1 MIVEVEMINWRA
13 YDHKSFKFMAGL
25 NFIMGPNGKGKTS
38 ILEAISY
45 ALTGDVSVV
54 DNPKDLLRDPQK
66 PGTVKLTLAINGKN
80 YLVERTQLPQRAGD
94 ASLYDVAEN
103 KQLAVHHKNVNSK
116 IEELIGVSSDFLKRI
131 IYMAEGDVFRFLQQP
146 PGKAL
151 NQQVYRVLGLTQLDL
166 FKEAIKAAKS
176 KLRDQA
182 KDLKLIQKR
191 IQDLPIKNLSLEDI
205 ISGLDEKR
213 EIMLKQVL
221 ESQDAIS
228 RFDSQYQNIFDLRQ
242 KIEGN
247 LSFLKESSQY
257 WSALQD
263 KPFLLYFD
271 ELQQITAEQQRSLS
285 ELEKNL
291 ARLKGQ
297 QDSSKRVFDL
307 LSLIS
312 EGEDDVLCPICKK
325 PMSHAEKLQVVSDVT
340 ADISRIEADI
350 AKQERQVASALKT
363 NKQTSQYA
371 DRLRELRNLVVHNQI
386 NFIQPQMTI
395 QEIVDALSLKE
406 ENDHS
411 QNLKDKLRL
420 NRDQLKDI
428 ETQRADYVALKSQ
441 LEQRSFSDPED
452 ITDALVQIETRQIS
466 LDVAAESA
474 EKTLANMRDVQ
485 LISIYKQIADVWNN
499 FVKHGKWKLR
509 MDVDGK
515 PLLAEENEREF
526 EFGQFSGGE
535 KTALLV
541 VIHTVIAHY
550 FSGCNFILVDEPL
563 EHLDQVNRRS
573 LMRFFMAA
581 SKNNFFEQA
590 LVTTYEESLVRKY
603 MSEDNVNILHV

>member
-94 ASLYDVAEN
+94 ASLYDVTEN

-151 NQQVYRVLGLTQLDL
+151 NQQVYSVLGLTQLDL

-191 IQDLPIKNLSLEDI
+191 IQDLPIKNLSLDNI

-247 LSFLKESSQY
+247 LSFLKENSQY
-257 WSALQD
+257 WSALQG

-312 EGEDDVLCPICKK
+312 EGEDDVLCPVCKK
-325 PMSHAEKLQVVSDVT
+325 PMSHTEKLQVVSDVT

-350 AKQERQVASALKT
+350 VKQERQVASALKT

-371 DRLRELRNLVVHNQI
+371 DRLRELRNVVVHNQI

>member
-1 MIVEVEMINWRA
+1 MIIEVEMINWRA
-13 YDHKSFKFMAGL
+13 YDHKSFKFNAGL

-94 ASLYDVAEN
+94 ASLYDVTEN

-151 NQQVYRVLGLTQLDL
+151 NQQVYSVLGLTQLDL
-166 FKEAIKAAKS
+166 FKEAIKVAKS

-191 IQDLPIKNLSLEDI
+191 IQDLPIKNLSLDVI

-247 LSFLKESSQY
+247 LSFLKENSQY
-257 WSALQD
+257 WSALQG

-271 ELQQITAEQQRSLS
+271 ELQQITAEQQLSLS

-325 PMSHAEKLQVVSDVT
+325 PMSHTEKLQVVSDVT
-340 ADISRIEADI
+340 SDISRIEADI

-466 LDVAAESA
+466 LDVASESA

>member
-228 RFDSQYQNIFDLRQ
+228 RFDSQHQNIFDLRQ

-371 DRLRELRNLVVHNQI
+371 DRLRELRNVVVHNQI

>member
-13 YDHKSFKFMAGL
+13 YDHKSFKFIAGL

-228 RFDSQYQNIFDLRQ
+228 RFDSQHQNIFDLRQ

-371 DRLRELRNLVVHNQI
+371 DRLRELRNVVVHNQI

>member
-1 MIVEVEMINWRA
+1 
-13 YDHKSFKFMAGL
+13 
-25 NFIMGPNGKGKTS
+25 
-38 ILEAISY
+38 
-45 ALTGDVSVV
+45 
-54 DNPKDLLRDPQK
+54 
-66 PGTVKLTLAINGKN
+66 
-80 YLVERTQLPQRAGD
+80 
-94 ASLYDVAEN
+94 
-103 KQLAVHHKNVNSK
+103 
-116 IEELIGVSSDFLKRI
+116 
-131 IYMAEGDVFRFLQQP
+131 
-146 PGKAL
+146 
-151 NQQVYRVLGLTQLDL
+151 
-166 FKEAIKAAKS
+166 
-176 KLRDQA
+176 
-182 KDLKLIQKR
+182 
-191 IQDLPIKNLSLEDI
+191 
-205 ISGLDEKR
+205 
-213 EIMLKQVL
+213 
-221 ESQDAIS
+221 
-228 RFDSQYQNIFDLRQ
+228 
-242 KIEGN
+242 
-247 LSFLKESSQY
+247 
-257 WSALQD
+257 
-263 KPFLLYFD
+263 
-271 ELQQITAEQQRSLS
+271 
-285 ELEKNL
+285 
-291 ARLKGQ
+291 
-297 QDSSKRVFDL
+297 
-307 LSLIS
+307 
-312 EGEDDVLCPICKK
+312 
-325 PMSHAEKLQVVSDVT
+325 
-340 ADISRIEADI
+340 
-350 AKQERQVASALKT
+350 
-363 NKQTSQYA
+363 
-371 DRLRELRNLVVHNQI
+371 
-386 NFIQPQMTI
+386 
-395 QEIVDALSLKE
+395 
-406 ENDHS
+406 
-411 QNLKDKLRL
+411 LKDKLRL

>member
-94 ASLYDVAEN
+94 ASLYDVTEN

-166 FKEAIKAAKS
+166 FKEAIKVAKS

-191 IQDLPIKNLSLEDI
+191 IQDLPIKNLSLDVI

-325 PMSHAEKLQVVSDVT
+325 PMSHTEKLQVVSDVT
-340 ADISRIEADI
+340 SDISRIEADI

-371 DRLRELRNLVVHNQI
+371 DRLRELRNVVVHNQI

-441 LEQRSFSDPED
+441 L
-452 ITDALVQIETRQIS
+452 
-466 LDVAAESA
+466 
-474 EKTLANMRDVQ
+474 
-485 LISIYKQIADVWNN
+485 
-499 FVKHGKWKLR
+499 
-509 MDVDGK
+509 
-515 PLLAEENEREF
+515 
-526 EFGQFSGGE
+526 
-535 KTALLV
+535 
-541 VIHTVIAHY
+541 
-550 FSGCNFILVDEPL
+550 
-563 EHLDQVNRRS
+563 
-573 LMRFFMAA
+573 
-581 SKNNFFEQA
+581 
-590 LVTTYEESLVRKY
+590 
-603 MSEDNVNILHV
+603 